1 MLDYGPDAILMA
13 GLDGANWRLADY
25 ERRDGYAA
33 LKQQGTQANIVDR
46 MQTRSHLYE
55 VIHYED
61 YNKFDQDLFNFK
73 LSSSQ

>member
-33 LKQQGTQANIVDR
+33 LKTSGR
-46 MQTRSHLYE
+46 RKRS
-55 VIHYED
+55 
-61 YNKFDQDLFNFK
+61 
-73 LSSSQ
+73 SPR